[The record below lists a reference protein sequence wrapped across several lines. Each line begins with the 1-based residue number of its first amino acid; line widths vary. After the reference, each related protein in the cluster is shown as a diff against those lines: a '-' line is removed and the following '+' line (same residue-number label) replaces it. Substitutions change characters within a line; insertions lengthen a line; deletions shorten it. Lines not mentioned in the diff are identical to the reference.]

1 MRVRLGVGH
10 PGNKTEVTNYVLKN
24 ASKSLR
30 DTVDQNIENAIS
42 VLPTLILQGIQE
54 AMKELH
60 TASENSDE
68 DNNKCQ

>member
-30 DTVDQNIENAIS
+30 DAVDQNIENTIS

-60 TASENSDE
+60 TTSENSDE
-68 DNNKCQ
+68 DNNQCQ